1 MEQTNK
7 YYPKFEEGQVLTSK
21 ALNSYFAYLDEQ
33 ERLTRAQLLGIGI
46 INGLDFKYNDGVICI
61 TKGTAVTS
69 DGYLIELDSDTT
81 YTLAVEYRNGMLSQ
95 KNPLSDCQDDTF
107 SNTLQHVSFV
117 LYKDTNDAQ
126 LHGQLIQAQD
136 HPLPNQEEM
145 ENYILALSVDFISQ
159 DNVTKCNE
167 LSCDI
172 IQTNF
177 HTEIRPVLINKKN
190 LFGDNTQLSWFL
202 ANFQYTAQLDTSLK
216 LDFTSPKENKSEAF
230 ILERKS
236 IDEAMKK
243 KFNELCGF
251 ISNTFDLYKTYCV
264 YNGNVFRFT
273 ADVITA
279 IVGLFVELFGGS
291 SSTSNTAVA
300 SEFTPT
306 PAWMLLISNPSET
319 FSRLKDAMTK
329 ISKIK
334 DPTTNIPDYYILF
347 LNDVILAIDEFIT
360 FYNEFAGKYDMLP
373 VYSTNY
379 NRIVMLGS
387 GQNSDCNPFRQ
398 YNNSF
403 LHSKQFL
410 ADRALLEKHVLRI
423 IVLIENFIFE
433 KDYKPQEN
441 QIKIIRQKS
450 HAKLGERFIPYYYKK
465 SNQLQAIWNAHS
477 NFDVMRFR
485 QFEQLSNTSS
495 FGGYNNLFT
504 DETTFRVES
513 DSSDVYVIQGY
524 YGQTM
529 SDMQN
534 TLRAA
539 LSSNNKSYKVSGI
552 HLDAETLNKDID
564 TIKKHYTAVI
574 QHYDEYKDV
583 LCHFTN
589 QWEWEHVFNR
599 IVESKSLYI
608 TYVRNV
614 YKGYKHAL
622 HHCSG
627 FDYFDGGQATNY
639 AVQRVLIPYAYSS
652 YYLQHMV
659 MIGGCPNDGELVY
672 FYDNDNK
679 VYLCVGLPN
688 MDTIDEEKT

>member
-117 LYKDTNDAQ
+117 LYKDANDAQ

-216 LDFTSPKENKSEAF
+216 LDFTSPKKDKDEAF
-230 ILERKS
+230 ILERES
-236 IDEAMKK
+236 VDEAMKK

-264 YNGNVFRFT
+264 YNGNVFGCA
-273 ADVITA
+273 ADIITA

-306 PAWMLLISNPSET
+306 PAWMLLISNPNET
-319 FSRLKDAMTK
+319 FSRLKDVMTK
-329 ISKIK
+329 ISKLK

-373 VYSTNY
+373 VYNTNY

-403 LHSKQFL
+403 LHSKQFI

-433 KDYKPQEN
+433 KDYKPQET

-465 SNQLQAIWNAHS
+465 SSQLQAIWNAHS

-485 QFEQLSNTSS
+485 HFEQLSNTSS

-513 DSSDVYVIQGY
+513 YSSDVYVIQGY
-524 YGQTM
+524 YGH
-529 SDMQN
+529 SFND
-534 TLRAA
+534 LRDA
-539 LSSNNKSYKVSGI
+539 LSSYNKSYKVRGI
-552 HLDAETLNKDID
+552 WFNAKHLDSKIKQMGQVDKDLIN
-564 TIKKHYTAVI
+564 I
-574 QHYDEYKDV
+574 YDKCKDV

-589 QWEWEHVFNR
+589 QTEWKNVFNG
-599 IVESKSLYI
+599 IIESKKVSIIQL
-608 TYVRNV
+608 RNV
-614 YKGYKHAL
+614 FKGFMHAFEYKNEELTFVK
-622 HHCSG
+622 
-627 FDYFDGGQATNY
+627 D
-639 AVQRVLIPYAYSS
+639 VLKAYAYSS

-659 MIGGCPNDGELVY
+659 MIGGCPNDGELVC
-672 FYDNDNK
+672 FCDNENK

-688 MDTIDEEKT
+688 MDTIDEQIL